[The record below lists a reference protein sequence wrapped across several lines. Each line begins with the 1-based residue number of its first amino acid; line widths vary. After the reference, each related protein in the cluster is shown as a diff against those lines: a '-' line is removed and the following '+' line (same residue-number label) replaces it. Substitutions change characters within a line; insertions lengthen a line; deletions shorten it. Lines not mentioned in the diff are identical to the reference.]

1 MKDQLLHNA
10 TTQNHS
16 FTMNVSTPME
26 IDPQIT
32 PIDDTVYVILDKVRV
47 GMRESIWAKHSEY
60 LKNAILDAKTKT
72 VPVKVDEKSKALE
85 ITISFPIPSEALQK
99 IEYLLRFPDLS
110 IPTSTQELLS
120 NESLMKHLKALFPMN
135 DDVIVNKKSLKD
147 PNEGATKM
155 VDVMNLMTSLKME
168 MLLEIVTCYFVHCR
182 FGTCQPTTAHL
193 AVSK

>member
-1 MKDQLLHNA
+1 
-10 TTQNHS
+10 
-16 FTMNVSTPME
+16 MNTLSVPME
-26 IDPQIT
+26 IDPH
-32 PIDDTVYVILDKVRV
+32 IDDTVYIILDKVRV
-47 GMRESIWAKHSEY
+47 GLRESVWAKHSSY
-60 LKNAILDAKTKT
+60 LKDAILDAKTKT
-72 VPVKVDEKSKALE
+72 VKVDDEKSKALE
-85 ITISFPIPSEALQK
+85 ITLSFPIPSEALQK

-168 MLLEIVTCYFVHCR
+168 TLLEIVTCYFVHCR